1 MSKDCVEGL
10 MSKLTDLRHLTM
22 PANEWKAYTESGDCV
37 AYPDDPD
44 DWRSESELSEDNIE
58 AFYNE
63 GDCC

>member
-1 MSKDCVEGL
+1 

-22 PANEWKAYTESGDCV
+22 PVNEWKAYTESGDCV

-44 DWRSESELSEDNIE
+44 DWRSESELSEDNIC

-63 GDCC
+63 EDCC